1 MYSYYLDQGHHYL
14 LGEAA
19 CDGPDVFACSCSEC
33 QTSSPNCPLTLSHY
47 CCWSCRQLIGHLIP
61 LSTWRLGTILF
72 TACYQ
77 MFWVMAVGS
86 AALVQPT
93 ECVPRLWDH
102 HIPVWALGWRTGA
115 TTLMVWLFAL
125 QCSDQYLTLFRF
137 IESRC
142 LLFATTELLQASLL
156 DSLSMS
162 LFLLTS

>member
-1 MYSYYLDQGHHYL
+1 MIILVCLSSPSTPLTGYRKVALSGCSNGISNSTHSRIYWGYLFFFKLCTMYSYYLDQGHHYL

-19 CDGPDVFACSCSEC
+19 CDGPDVFACSCLEC

-102 HIPVWALGWRTGA
+102 HIPVWALG
-115 TTLMVWLFAL
+115 
-125 QCSDQYLTLFRF
+125 
-137 IESRC
+137 
-142 LLFATTELLQASLL
+142 
-156 DSLSMS
+156 
-162 LFLLTS
+162 